1 LFTEIEMSQDLFDFG
16 FTAVDENELEAVQK
30 EQQKAATIGTEAAR
44 AAESART
51 NQKQLDDLYNAIVPL
66 LNNLKKN
73 PQKEYILWPNR
84 LKKVEEFET
93 HLQKIY
99 KGE

>member
-1 LFTEIEMSQDLFDFG
+1 MSQDLFDFG

-30 EQQKAATIGTEAAR
+30 EQQKAATIGTEAAK
-44 AAESART
+44 AAEAAKS

-84 LKKVEEFET
+84 LKKVEEFES

-99 KGE
+99 KG